1 MDISVALAEISSY
14 KGFFALTV
22 GGDAAGWHPVRQSYA
37 DGCADLVE
45 ATARRYRTTDLR
57 IGASL
62 VHLGHATRL
71 WSPVLACALAHGV
84 VPDLKDLQRADGGA
98 QLRMPEPVGHA
109 VDPPSAKLLYR
120 VVVKQHMK
128 PFAAGLRVKLAP
140 ALLAGNIASALVGA
154 SRALLSAR
162 PDLRRPIVEI
172 TNSLLDTGML
182 AGSGVVTG
190 PHLGFRR
197 RSCCLFYRVPGRA
210 VCHDCVFRRTPRRTP
225 RSNRR

>member
-1 MDISVALAEISSY
+1 MDISTELAEISTY
-14 KGFFALTV
+14 RGFFALTV
-22 GGDAAGWHPVRQSYA
+22 GGDATGWHPVRQSYA
-37 DGCADLVE
+37 DGCTDLID

-71 WSPVLACALAHGV
+71 WSPVLACTLGHGV
-84 VPDLKDLQRADGGA
+84 VPDLKDLQRADDGA
-98 QLRMPEPVGHA
+98 QLRMPEPVGQA
-109 VDPPSAKLLYR
+109 VDSPSADLLYR
-120 VVVKQHMK
+120 IVVKQHMK

-140 ALLAGNIASALVGA
+140 ALLAGNVASALVGA

-162 PDLRRPIVEI
+162 PDLRDPILEV

-182 AGSGVVTG
+182 AGSGVITSA
-190 PHLGFRR
+190 HLGFRR
-197 RSCCLFYRVPGRA
+197 RSCCLFYRVPGKS
-210 VCHDCVFRRTPRRTP
+210 VCGDCVFRRTR